1 VKKNFYILLFLLACA
16 AKVAAVSAFPGSVK
30 ITQPDGS
37 TISVIQKGDEHIH
50 WMESPDGITLMR
62 NNNGYITYAT
72 KDERGNMVASD
83 VIAQDI
89 SKRPARVK
97 SFLSAQINKVFFSQ
111 AQLDSVRFRSKMASP
126 ATQQQKSSAA
136 PSGTVKIL
144 VVLMSFKDI
153 AFTKTTAD
161 FNNLFNQ
168 TGYNTNNN
176 QSSVKE
182 YFEANSYG
190 KFSMTFDVK
199 GPYVASNNR
208 AYYGKDVGGT
218 AGNDQRPDSLVQEAV
233 RAIHTSD
240 PSFSFAGYRAISV
253 IFAGNGQ
260 EFTGITTDAI
270 WSHQNDF
277 NPPSYC
283 SINHYLCTPELYAN
297 STNITCTMGV
307 LCHELNHVIG
317 APDYYDVNYDNS
329 GDGDYPGTGVWDLMA
344 GGSWNSIGSH
354 YYGTCPPNLTLY
366 QKYRYGWITPTTL
379 TAPATISN
387 MAANGTKGEAYIITT
402 PTQGEY
408 YLLENR
414 QQSGYDSSL
423 PGHGLMIYHIAKYA
437 DDLFYNLNTTA
448 PQKVYPVCASA
459 TENPSSTV
467 ASYGNINSGGCPF
480 PGTSAK
486 TSFTDSTTPSTKAWN
501 GSDCLKPITDIAESG
516 GRISFSFMKNQIV
529 APAPLNLSGTVNAS
543 DLTLS
548 WNRPANI
555 PVLAYTTKEQ
565 HWDGGSLQA
574 SLAANS
580 PETWSCGQIYS
591 ADSLK
596 QYVGKKWAGIK
607 FMPTDYNATNYF
619 IELYKITSVSGSNI
633 SATQLQSQAIS
644 GVTAD
649 TWNEF
654 LFTTPITIQSGINY
668 GVAVKY
674 TTSKGYTLSVDRG
687 PQVRTA
693 GSYNYG
699 AFFGSSPDFVLLDNN
714 SYDYNFC
721 VRGLINLDNP
731 ISYNV
736 YYNNTLIG
744 KSDTLVY
751 SVSAARQGSYCV
763 KTVNN
768 GIVGS
773 AACLNYTTSYAVTTA
788 ANNATRGT
796 MSGAGNYIPGSTCI
810 LIANA
815 NPGYLFSNW
824 TENGT
829 IYSRQPTDT
838 LLVNSNHDFIA
849 NFVVDNSKH
858 AVTATV
864 TPTAGGSVTGAGIFT
879 DGSSCTLTAT
889 ANTGYSFINWTNN
902 GTIVSSNASY
912 TFVVNAN
919 TDLTANFAIN
929 SYAITTTA
937 NPSAGG
943 TVTGTGTYI
952 YGSNC
957 TATATPA
964 TGYSFSGWT
973 ENGTVISTNSSYTF
987 TVGSARTLTALFTI
1001 NHYTVSATSFPTT
1014 GGSIDG
1020 TGTYDYG
1027 TSCTLT
1033 AVPSSG
1039 SNFAYWTENGSIV
1052 SQSAK
1057 YTLSI
1062 ISNHTLAAYFTSSS
1076 PLVYNYDKSSGH
1088 VITPQVI
1095 GLDNGAKI
1103 YVYSQDG
1110 TLFKTITNTGYNTAI
1125 ELPQGVWIIKAGS
1138 KATKVIVTN

>member
-1 VKKNFYILLFLLACA
+1 VKKNFHILLLLLACA
-16 AKVAAVSAFPGSVK
+16 VEAGAVSAFPGSVK
-30 ITQPDGS
+30 VTQPDGT
-37 TISVIQKGDEHIH
+37 TISVVQKGDEHLH

-62 NNNGYITYAT
+62 NSNGYITYAT

-89 SKRPARVK
+89 SKRPAKVK
-97 SFLSAQINKVFFSQ
+97 SFLSAQPQKVFFSQ
-111 AQLDSVRFRSKMASP
+111 AQLDSVRFRSKTASP
-126 ATQQQKSSAA
+126 TVQRQNSSAA

-208 AYYGKDVGGT
+208 AYYGKNTGGI
-218 AGNDQRPDSLVQEAV
+218 AGNDQHADSLVQEAI
-233 RAIHTSD
+233 RAIHTND
-240 PSFSFAGYRAISV
+240 PSFSFAGYSAISV
-253 IFAGNGQ
+253 IFAGNG
-260 EFTGITTDAI
+260 EEVAGITTDAI
-270 WSHQNDF
+270 WSHQGDF
-277 NPPSYC
+277 DPPSYC
-283 SINHYLCTPELYAN
+283 QISHYLCTPELYAN
-297 STNITCTMGV
+297 TTNVICTMGV

-317 APDYYDVNYDNS
+317 APDYYDTNYDNT

-344 GGSWNSIGSH
+344 SGSWNSIGSN

-379 TAPATISN
+379 ASPTTISN
-387 MAANGTKGEAYIITT
+387 MTANGTKGEAYIITT
-402 PTQGEY
+402 PTHGEY

-437 DDLFYNLNTTA
+437 DDIFYNLNTTA

-459 TENPSSTV
+459 TGNPSSIV
-467 ASYGNINSGGCPF
+467 SSYGNINSGGCPF
-480 PGTSAK
+480 PGTSVK
-486 TSFTDSTTPSTKAWN
+486 TSFTDSTTPSAKAWS
-501 GSDCLKPITDIAESG
+501 GSNNLKPITDIAESG
-516 GRISFSFMKNQIV
+516 GKISFSFMKNQPA
-529 APAPLNLSGTVNAS
+529 APTPLNLSGTIKESN
-543 DLTLS
+543 LTLS
-548 WNRPANI
+548 WNKPANI
-555 PVLAYTTKEQ
+555 PALVDTIKEQ
-565 HWDGGSLQA
+565 HWDGRSLQNTLI
-574 SLAANS
+574 SNS
-580 PETWSCGQIYS
+580 SETWSCGQVYS

-596 QYVGKKWAGIK
+596 QYVGKKWVGIK
-607 FMPTDYNATNYF
+607 FMPEDNKATNYF
-619 IELYKITSVSGSNI
+619 IELYKITSVSGDNV

-649 TWNEF
+649 AWNEF
-654 LFTTPITIQSGINY
+654 KFTTPITIQSGINY

-674 TTSKGYTLSVDRG
+674 TTPNGYTLSVDRG
-687 PQVRTA
+687 PQIRTA
-693 GSYNYG
+693 GGYNCG
-699 AFFGSSPDFVLLDNN
+699 AFYGNSPSFTLLDNT
-714 SYDYNFC
+714 SFDYNFC
-721 VRGLINLDNP
+721 VRGTIALDNP

-736 YYNNTLIG
+736 YYDNTLIG
-744 KSDTLVY
+744 KSDTLAY
-751 SVSAARQGSYCV
+751 SVPAASQGTYCI

-768 GIVGS
+768 GIEGTG
-773 AACLNYTTSYAVTTA
+773 ACINYTTSYAVTTT
-788 ANNATRGT
+788 ANSAERGT
-796 MSGAGNYIPGSTCI
+796 VSGAGNYIPGSACVLT
-810 LIANA
+810 ANA
-815 NPGYLFSNW
+815 NPGYLFTNW

-829 IYSRQPTDT
+829 IYSTQSTDT

-849 NFVVDNSKH
+849 NFAIDNSKH
-858 AVTATV
+858 GVTV
-864 TPTAGGSVTGAGIFT
+864 TVNPPAGGSVTGAGIYA
-879 DGSSCTLTAT
+879 DGASCTLTAT
-889 ANTGYSFINWTNN
+889 ANTGYSFINWSNN
-902 GTIVSSNASY
+902 GTIVSANASY

-929 SYAITTTA
+929 SYAITTTS

-943 TVTGTGTYI
+943 TVSGAGTYT
-952 YGSNC
+952 YGANC
-957 TATATPA
+957 TVTATPA
-964 TGYSFSGWT
+964 TGYSFTGWT
-973 ENGTVISTNSSYTF
+973 ENGTVVSSNSSYTF
-987 TVGSARTLTALFTI
+987 TVGSTRALTALFTI
-1001 NHYTVSATSFPTT
+1001 SHYTVSATSFPAA

-1033 AVPSSG
+1033 AVPSTG
-1039 SNFAYWTENGSIV
+1039 STFAYWMENGTIV
-1052 SQSAK
+1052 SQLAK
-1057 YTLSI
+1057 YTIPI
-1062 ISNHTLAAYFTSSS
+1062 ISDHTLAAYFTSSS
-1076 PLVYNYDKSSGH
+1076 PIIYNYDKSSGH

-1110 TLFKTITNTGYNTAI
+1110 MLFKTITNTGYNTAI
-1125 ELPQGVWIIKAGS
+1125 ELPQGIWIIKAGS